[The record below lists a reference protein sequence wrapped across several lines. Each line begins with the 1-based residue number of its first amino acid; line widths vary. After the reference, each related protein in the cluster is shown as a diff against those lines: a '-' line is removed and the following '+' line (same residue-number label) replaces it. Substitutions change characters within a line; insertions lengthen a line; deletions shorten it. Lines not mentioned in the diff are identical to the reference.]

1 MSRLAT
7 VSAVACLGL
16 PVLIVLMTLT
26 APSGDGGTWSSLIVE
41 VQQAQNALHRE
52 LAATLQ
58 AVQEDGVSA
67 AAWLITLSFVYGVL
81 HAVGP
86 GHGKVVITT
95 YLMTQRSRLARGI
108 GLSVLTSLFQ
118 GFTAIAAVGIGVI
131 IVGQSLRHAQS
142 TADNLELLSYTL
154 VALAG
159 LVLIISR
166 VGRLKALLWKPNH
179 SPNPKHATHAHSHDH
194 DHHHDS
200 HLDHDACCGHAHG
213 PTAEQLEAP
222 LSWKAI
228 GGMALA
234 VGIRPCS
241 GAILVLL
248 VAHSLQLHWTGVF
261 AVLAM
266 SLGTALAISIL
277 AAVAVYAR
285 SFAENI
291 SGRLS
296 GNGGSLRVAF
306 ELVALLGG
314 VVILTM
320 GLILLQAAW
329 TVPTHPLR

>member
-1 MSRLAT
+1 MSRFAT

-26 APSGDGGTWSSLIVE
+26 APSGDGGTWSRLIVE

-58 AVQEDGVSA
+58 AVQEDGATA

-131 IVGQSLRHAQS
+131 VVGQSLRQAQS
-142 TADNLELLSYTL
+142 TADHLELVSYAL

-166 VGRLKALLWKPNH
+166 LGRLKTLLRK
-179 SPNPKHATHAHSHDH
+179 SSHSHDEQH
-194 DHHHDS
+194 AVHAHGHHD
-200 HLDHDACCGHAHG
+200 DHDACCNHAHG

-222 LSWKAI
+222 LSWKAV

-285 SFAENI
+285 SFAENM
-291 SGRLS
+291 SGRLPGS
-296 GNGGSLRVAF
+296 GGSIRVAF

-314 VVILTM
+314 VVILAM

-329 TVPTHPLR
+329 TVPAHPLR